1 MDSLKLILSIAIMML
16 SIGLIGLAI
25 WVILFG
31 FPKAA
36 MDGGTLVQ
44 SCPWIVGGGFWLNQV
59 I

>member
-44 SCPWIVGGGFWLNQV
+44 ACPWIVGSVFG
-59 I
+59 